1 MARKEVS
8 IKAIVLGVL
17 LAALASG
24 APPDAAA
31 QMKDHGGMSPKEHGG
46 MGMTMQAAGTHK
58 GTGIVNSIDLEK
70 GTVNLSHEPIE
81 TLKWPKMTMDLE
93 VVDKA
98 LLRDVE
104 PGTKV
109 DFELGKKKAGGY
121 AITSIRRTK

>member
-1 MARKEVS
+1 M
-8 IKAIVLGVL
+8 KAIVLGAL

-31 QMKDHGGMSPKEHGG
+31 QMKDHGGMG
-46 MGMTMQAAGTHK
+46 MPMQAAGTHK
-58 GTGIVNSIDLEK
+58 GTGIVNSVDLEK